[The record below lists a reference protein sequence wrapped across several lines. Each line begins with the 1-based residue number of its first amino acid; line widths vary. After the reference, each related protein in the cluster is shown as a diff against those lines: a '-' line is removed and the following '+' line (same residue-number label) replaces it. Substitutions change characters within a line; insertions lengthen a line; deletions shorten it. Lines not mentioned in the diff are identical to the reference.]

1 MTETSGRSEKLK
13 IKKREE
19 SDEKMLV
26 YEQEP
31 RSYQDGGF
39 FRFLLVTYSIYK
51 RQLYRLWSNKLQVI
65 MMLLMPLM
73 WMVIIGQTFDEFL
86 GTVSGSRGPL
96 PGGLDYITYMTP
108 GVLIMVTL
116 FTGLFG
122 GIALFYDKESGYL
135 KNYLI
140 APIPRISILIGYSMG
155 TVTRI
160 LIQVTLLLAVGIWI
174 GAQIDL
180 TIQTIVAIYLFTTL
194 MTFFLMGLAITLAAR
209 APNVE
214 VFQAMVMPIA
224 MPLQFLS
231 PVLYPVD
238 MMPDYLQWIAKINPL
253 TFGIDGLRA
262 ILFGADF
269 VTTPLIDTPLV
280 TDNLAL
286 FNLIFLLLAATFFLV
301 IGSRAYL
308 KSLEG

>member
-1 MTETSGRSEKLK
+1 MLASKEMTSVGHGSPESG
-13 IKKREE
+13 I
-19 SDEKMLV
+19 
-26 YEQEP
+26 
-31 RSYQDGGF
+31 
-39 FRFLLVTYSIYK
+39 FRFVSVTLTIYK
-51 RQLYRLWSNKLQVI
+51 RQLLRLWANKVQIV

-73 WMVIIGQTFDEFL
+73 WMIIIGQTFDQFL
-86 GTVSGSRGPL
+86 DTATGGRGPL
-96 PGGLDYITYMTP
+96 PGGLDYITYITP

-135 KNYLI
+135 KNYLV

-155 TVTRI
+155 TATRI
-160 LIQVTLLLAVGIWI
+160 LVQVTLLLAISLLI
-174 GAQIDL
+174 GADIDL
-180 TIQTIVAIYLFTTL
+180 TVETILAIYLFTIL

-238 MMPDYLQWIAKINPL
+238 MMPEYLQWIARINPL
-253 TFGIDGLRA
+253 TFGIDGLRVV
-262 ILFGADF
+262 LFGSDF
-269 VTTPLIDTPLV
+269 ATTPLIDVPLV
-280 TDNLAL
+280 TENLAA
-286 FNLIFLLLAATFFLV
+286 FNLLFLLVAATFFLIV
-301 IGSRAYL
+301 GSRAYL
-308 KSLEG
+308 RSLEG